1 MKGDWDEVEE
11 KTRKKGTRGGGG
23 WWALGRSRW
32 WGGPEGH
39 DMISNPTR
47 FIFLEVGISGT

>member
-11 KTRKKGTRGGGG
+11 KTRKKGTGGGG
-23 WWALGRSRW
+23 ALGRSRG

-39 DMISNPTR
+39 DMISNTTR

>member
-23 WWALGRSRW
+23 V
-32 WGGPEGH
+32 
-39 DMISNPTR
+39 
-47 FIFLEVGISGT
+47 VGIGKVQVVGRARRA

>member
-1 MKGDWDEVEE
+1 MKWKKRLE
-11 KTRKKGTRGGGG
+11 RKERGGGG
-23 WWALGRSRW
+23 GHCEGP
-32 WGGPEGH
+32 GGGEGTEGH

>member
-11 KTRKKGTRGGGG
+11 KTRKKGTGGRG
-23 WWALGRSRW
+23 WALGRSRG

-47 FIFLEVGISGT
+47 FIFLKVGISGT

>member
-11 KTRKKGTRGGGG
+11 KTRKKGWGG
-23 WWALGRSRW
+23 WALGRSRR

-39 DMISNPTR
+39 NMISNPTR

>member
-11 KTRKKGTRGGGG
+11 KTRKKGTGGGGG
-23 WWALGRSRW
+23 WALRRSRW

>member
-1 MKGDWDEVEE
+1 MEE
-11 KTRKKGTRGGGG
+11 KTRKKGTGGGG
-23 WWALGRSRW
+23 GCGWALGRSRG

>member
-1 MKGDWDEVEE
+1 MKWKKRLE
-11 KTRKKGTRGGGG
+11 RKERGGG
-23 WWALGRSRW
+23 WAMVRSRG

>member
-11 KTRKKGTRGGGG
+11 KTRKKGTGGGG
-23 WWALGRSRW
+23 GALGRSRGG
-32 WGGPEGH
+32 GGPEGH

>member
-11 KTRKKGTRGGGG
+11 KTKKKGTGGGVG
-23 WWALGRSRW
+23 HWEGP
-32 WGGPEGH
+32 GGGEGTEGH

>member
-1 MKGDWDEVEE
+1 M
-11 KTRKKGTRGGGG
+11 GGHWEGLGG
-23 WWALGRSRW
+23 

-47 FIFLEVGISGT
+47 FIFLEVGISST

>member
-1 MKGDWDEVEE
+1 MKWKKRLE
-11 KTRKKGTRGGGG
+11 RKERGG
-23 WWALGRSRW
+23 WALGRSRG

-39 DMISNPTR
+39 DIISNPTR

>member
-1 MKGDWDEVEE
+1 MKWKKRLE
-11 KTRKKGTRGGGG
+11 RKERGGGG
-23 WWALGRSRW
+23 WAVGSSRGG
-32 WGGPEGH
+32 GGPEEH